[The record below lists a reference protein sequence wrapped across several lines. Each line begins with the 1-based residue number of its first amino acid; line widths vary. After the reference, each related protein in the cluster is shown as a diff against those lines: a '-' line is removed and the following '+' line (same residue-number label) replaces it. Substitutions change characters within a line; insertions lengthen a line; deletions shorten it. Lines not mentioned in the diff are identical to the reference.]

1 VNVPETNY
9 AWNGDVA
16 LAYQIV
22 GDGPVDLIYVEGYM
36 SHVELNWESRHFARF
51 LRGLASHSRLI
62 VMDRRGYGCSDRFSP
77 SDVPPLEAIV
87 DDIGAVLDAAGSD
100 RAAIFGTMFAGFI
113 AALFAASNPARTAAL
128 VLGDA
133 FATYS
138 ATDETPWM
146 RTTEAWEEAGDRIR
160 RSWGTPS
167 WMADEPDRYASFMD
181 EREREWFLRWCRSSC
196 APGALIAETRRHLH
210 TDIRGILPS
219 IYVPT
224 LVIGDSTGK
233 DLGGAE
239 GARFLADRIRGA
251 KLALWARNG
260 AFLWYAESDA
270 IVREIGRL
278 MASVRDEQASLDRTL
293 ATVLFTDIVGSTEV
307 AARLGDRGWRDV
319 VERHHAAVRGLLG
332 RYRGVE
338 VDTAGDGFFAT
349 FDGPARAVRCA
360 EAIVEAVRPLGLEL
374 RAGGHTGEV
383 ETIAGTV
390 GGLAV
395 VIGSRVGAKA
405 RPSEILVS
413 QTVKDLTAGSGLVFE
428 DAGEHELKGV
438 PDRWRLYRVAD
449 QRDAQSAS

>member
-1 VNVPETNY
+1 MNLPETLY

-16 LAYQIV
+16 IAYQIV
-22 GDGPVDLIYVEGYM
+22 GDGPTDLLYIEGYV
-36 SHVELNWESRHFARF
+36 SHVELNWESRYLARF
-51 LRGLASHSRLI
+51 LHGLASHSRLI

-87 DDIGAVLDAAGSD
+87 DDIGAVLDAAGSE
-100 RAAIFGTMFAGFI
+100 RAAIFGTTFAGFI

-128 VLGDA
+128 ILGDA

-138 ATDETPWM
+138 ATDETPSM
-146 RTTEAWEEAGDRIR
+146 RTPEAWEESRDRIR

-167 WMADEPDRYASFMD
+167 WIEDQPDSPARSLDEG
-181 EREREWFLRWCRSSC
+181 ERAWFLRWCRSSC
-196 APGALIAETRRHLH
+196 GPGTLIAETLRHVH

-224 LVIGDSTGK
+224 LVIGDSTGTRF
-233 DLGGAE
+233 GGA
-239 GARFLADRIRGA
+239 AATRFLADRIRGA
-251 KLALWARNG
+251 TLALWPRND
-260 AFLWYAESDA
+260 AFLWYAGSDA
-270 IVREIGRL
+270 IVREIGRFL
-278 MASVRDEQASLDRTL
+278 ASVRDEEASLDRTL
-293 ATVLFTDIVGSTEV
+293 ATVLFTDIVGSTEL
-307 AARLGDRGWRDV
+307 AARLGDRGWREV
-319 VERHHAAVRGLLG
+319 VQRHHAAVRGLLG

-374 RAGGHTGEV
+374 RAGVHTGEV
-383 ETIAGTV
+383 ETIAGKA

-395 VIGSRVGAKA
+395 VIGARVGAKA

-413 QTVKDLTAGSGLVFE
+413 QTVKDLTAGSGLTFE
-428 DAGEHELKGV
+428 DAGEYELKGV
-438 PDRWRLYRVAD
+438 PDRWRLYRVGD
-449 QRDAQSAS
+449 

>member
-1 VNVPETNY
+1 MNVPETKY

-16 LAYQIV
+16 LAYQII
-22 GDGPVDLIYVEGYM
+22 GDGPVDLLYLEGYA
-36 SHVELNWESRHFARF
+36 SHVELNWESRYLARF

-100 RAAIFGTMFAGFI
+100 RAAIFGTMFTGFI

-128 VLGDA
+128 ILGDA

-146 RTTEAWEEAGDRIR
+146 RTTEAWEENYDRIR
-160 RSWGTPS
+160 RSWGTPG
-167 WMADEPDRYASFMD
+167 WMADRPDGYARYASFMD
-181 EREREWFLRWCRSSC
+181 ERERAWFLRWCRSSC

-210 TDIRGILPS
+210 TDIRGILSS

-233 DLGGAE
+233 DYGGAA
-239 GARFLADRIRGA
+239 GSRFLADRIPGA
-251 KLALWARNG
+251 RLALWDRNG
-260 AFLWYAESDA
+260 AYLWYAESDA

-278 MASVRDEQASLDRTL
+278 MASVRDEDASLDRTL
-293 ATVLFTDIVGSTEV
+293 ATVLFTDIVGSTEL
-307 AARLGDRGWRDV
+307 ASRLGDRGWRDV

-360 EAIVEAVRPLGLEL
+360 EAIVEAVKPLGLEV
-374 RAGGHTGEV
+374 RAGVHTGEV

-395 VIGSRVGAKA
+395 VIGARIGAKA
-405 RPSEILVS
+405 GPSEVLVS
-413 QTVKDLTAGSGLVFE
+413 QTVKDLTAGSGLAF
-428 DAGEHELKGV
+428 GEVGDHELKGV
-438 PDRWRLYRVAD
+438 PDRWRLYRLAG
-449 QRDAQSAS
+449 